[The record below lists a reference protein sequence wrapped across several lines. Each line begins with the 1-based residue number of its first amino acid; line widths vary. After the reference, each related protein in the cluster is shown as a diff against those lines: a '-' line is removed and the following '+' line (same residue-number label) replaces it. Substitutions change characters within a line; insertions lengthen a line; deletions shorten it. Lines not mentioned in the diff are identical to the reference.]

1 MRMVVISF
9 IVLLIMILIWIWF
22 HFTSIELITSFFWED
37 LINLSN
43 CIYNDNWDKAESNLA
58 IYIKKWESARN
69 LWIYFINQKDIDQI
83 DRGFKML
90 NVYIN
95 NLNKTMAQAQIE
107 ELRLLFNV
115 IKENE
120 CLSLENIF

>member
-9 IVLLIMILIWIWF
+9 IVLLIMILVWVWF

-43 CIYNDNWDKAESNLA
+43 YIYNDNWDKAEVNLA
-58 IYIKKWESARN
+58 VYIKKWENARN
-69 LWIYFINQKDIDQI
+69 LWVYFINQKDIDQI
-83 DRGFKML
+83 DKGFKML

-95 NLNKTMAQAQIE
+95 NFNKTMAQAQIE
-107 ELRLLFNV
+107 ELRVLFNV